1 MTIINIFAV
10 LWFLSI
16 KYSECRKK
24 MGEFQMEVSILCPT
38 PFEGQSPWSVFFEG
52 CRALL
57 SHKPLNSLGEGN
69 EGQNVTLTTLCVQH
83 SALQQLLLYGLWLLQ
98 INLSCYY
105 FIQILFNCVLFTIK
119 LFQII
124 LAYNTV
130 LNHISFTEENILYYM
145 KIKTNSISLFYLLLY
160 VNSK

>member
-1 MTIINIFAV
+1 MRAAFSA
-10 LWFLSI
+10 
-16 KYSECRKK
+16 
-24 MGEFQMEVSILCPT
+24 PT
-38 PFEGQSPWSVFFEG
+38 VV
-52 CRALL
+52 ALR
-57 SHKPLNSLGEGN
+57 
-69 EGQNVTLTTLCVQH
+69 
-83 SALQQLLLYGLWLLQ
+83 LWLLQ
-98 INLSCYY
+98 INLCYY

-119 LFQII
+119 LFQIK